1 VRDTAA
7 ALLAD
12 LHILDNAATRS
23 VLLSITASAVRAGS
37 ASVSALESHIG
48 SAEAAEA
55 PASLRWRAVT
65 HNPHIV
71 AAVSGSADTG
81 SGRGG
86 RGPGGSRGSGAPA
99 LRVVPRAEDLRR
111 QYQRDKALQAAVT
124 ALMSDE
130 HTKQLAAI
138 KGRAEDVRD
147 GAWAK
152 RLEQWAVV

>member
-1 VRDTAA
+1 VREAAA

-12 LHILDNAATRS
+12 LHVLDNAATRS

-37 ASVSALESHIG
+37 AGVSALENYAG
-48 SAEAAEA
+48 NAEAAEA
-55 PASLRWRAVT
+55 AANHRWRAVT

-71 AAVSGSADTG
+71 AAVNGRADTG

-86 RGPGGSRGSGAPA
+86 RGPEGQGGRSAA

-111 QYQRDKALQAAVT
+111 QYERDKALQAAVT
-124 ALMSDE
+124 AL
-130 HTKQLAAI
+130 L
-138 KGRAEDVRD
+138 RD
-147 GAWAK
+147 GFGVTGGGEGVSDGGWTK